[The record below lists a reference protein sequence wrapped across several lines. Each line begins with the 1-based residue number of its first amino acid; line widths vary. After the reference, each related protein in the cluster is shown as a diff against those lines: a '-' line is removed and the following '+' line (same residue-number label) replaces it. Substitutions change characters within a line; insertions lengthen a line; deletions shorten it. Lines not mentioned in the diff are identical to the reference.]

1 MTNTT
6 PCPRCGQ
13 ALADLSN
20 PHGTIDTGRCEPR
33 PLYVIAREIVRDP
46 ACSPTILRTAEPYV
60 GAMMT
65 MISIDE
71 KYGADPGDM
80 IVRYALDNLK
90 QWRGET
96 ARRVKAELRSM
107 L

>member
-1 MTNTT
+1 MTTT
-6 PCPRCGQ
+6 TACPRCGQ
-13 ALADLSN
+13 ALTDLSN

-33 PLYVIAREIVRDP
+33 PLYVIAREIIKDP
-46 ACSPTILRTAEPYV
+46 ASKGSLWCAEPYLS
-60 GAMMT
+60 AMLVMK
-65 MISIDE
+65 SIDE
-71 KYGADPGDM
+71 SVGADPGRS
-80 IVRYALDNLK
+80 IVLYALDNLK